1 MIVKDV
7 KRLIAVALMLALF
20 GGACSSETPIE
31 PAALQEDAPVE
42 QQDASDRADEPGDV
56 AVDEDTDIP
65 QDQLG
70 VDARDESSAVHDS
83 AGDVKGPIPP
93 KLPWKPEVPVKA
105 TVSPRCVHP
114 GDTVTLTVTTK
125 PEAAVA
131 YQAVY
136 SDNKGGA
143 EPPTGGGYGGN
154 DKGNTESAGEY
165 TSSWVVAPHAP
176 AGPARVDVI
185 IAWAAK
191 KEAKWGYDGPKF
203 EVADAPDGSC

>member
-1 MIVKDV
+1 MKDV
-7 KRLIAVALMLALF
+7 KGLIAVALSLALF
-20 GGACSSETPIE
+20 GGACSSEAPTTPT
-31 PAALQEDAPVE
+31 ALRD
-42 QQDASDRADEPGDV
+42 DASSEQHEATELRDESG
-56 AVDEDTDIP
+56 EISTDDGAHIP
-65 QDQLG
+65 QDQLDLG
-70 VDARDESSAVHDS
+70 ADDEGSRAQGPDA
-83 AGDVKGPIPP
+83 GVKGPLPP
-93 KLPWKPEVPVKA
+93 KLPWKPEVPVTA
-105 TVSPRCVHP
+105 TVSPRCVHH
-114 GDTVTLTVTTK
+114 GDTVTLTVETK

-143 EPPTGGGYGGN
+143 PAPTGGGYGGN

-203 EVADAPDGSC
+203 EVADSPDGSC